1 VPDDLTTIKLTERE
15 IDLLHQCISTN
26 IETVKRRHPM
36 TGSTA
41 DLIQELGELS
51 DDLLEQK
58 DRADDPEW
66 SDPDDPDLLM
76 DPVDFAAKHDREGKI
91 FMVAEDDFI
100 QRGIDAREKAKA
112 NSRAATR
119 RSLNLKDKDRKL
131 SAQQQ
136 HDVWDANDPR
146 NW

>member
-1 VPDDLTTIKLTERE
+1 MKIDLTDRE
-15 IDLLHQCISTN
+15 MQLLIDCVGTN
-26 IETVKRRHPM
+26 IETVKRRHDPTDPM
-36 TGSTA
+36 
-41 DLIQELGELS
+41 IGELITELAELDMDLREALHRQ
-51 DDLLEQK
+51 DDFGLV
-58 DRADDPEW
+58 A
-66 SDPDDPDLLM
+66 
-76 DPVDFAAKHDREGKI
+76 VDAEHDREGEV

-100 QRGIDAREKAKA
+100 QRGMDAREKAKA

-131 SAQQQ
+131 SAQQR

>member
-1 VPDDLTTIKLTERE
+1 MNIDLTDRE
-15 IDLLHQCISTN
+15 IELLMMCVGTN
-26 IETVKRRHPM
+26 IETIKRRRDAAEPM
-36 TGSTA
+36 NT
-41 DLIQELGELS
+41 DLIEELFELETDLREAANRQ
-51 DDLLEQK
+51 DDG
-58 DRADDPEW
+58 W
-66 SDPDDPDLLM
+66 NDPDDPDLLM
-76 DPVDFAAKHDREGKI
+76 DPADFAVKHDREGKV

-100 QRGIDAREKAKA
+100 QRGLDAREKAKA